1 MRLLLPTLLLV
12 SISSLVDAPQDAAP
26 KDAAC
31 AAILRDLATCA
42 ANTDKAKRLDEYD
55 ALAKRL
61 GVAPKV
67 PGNWT
72 AAASVSPIDDSKT
85 VTLGLGADK
94 DISTGG
100 GKTFQPQLVVRCK
113 AGKLEVYTITGL
125 AMSEEKSDH
134 RSITTVRFGSE
145 KAVTLRMERSSDGES
160 IFWPDP
166 EANAEKL
173 LHAERLAILIS
184 PKEFEPVALEFD
196 LRGLSDVY
204 PQLAAACAKPK

>member
-12 SISSLVDAPQDAAP
+12 SISSLVGAPQDAAA

-42 ANTDKAKRLDEYD
+42 ANTDKVKRLDEYD

-72 AAASVSPIDDSKT
+72 VSTSVSPIDDSKT
-85 VTLGLGADK
+85 VTLGLGAEQ

-100 GKTFQPQLVVRCK
+100 GKTFQPQLVLRCK
-113 AGKLEVYTITGL
+113 AGKIELYTITGVP
-125 AMSEEKSDH
+125 MSEEKSDH
-134 RSITTVRFGSE
+134 RSITTVRFGTE
-145 KAVTLRMERSSDGES
+145 KAVTMRMDRSSDGES
-160 IFWPDP
+160 IFWPDAD
-166 EANAEKL
+166 ANAEKL
-173 LHAERLAILIS
+173 LHAERLAVLIS

-204 PQLAAACAKPK
+204 PQLAAACAKAK